1 MQLISHLGKEGKCSI
16 EISLKALLF
25 TENLLATVFTI
36 VLFCFRLTNSVL
48 IFFSDKL
55 KSLL

>member
-1 MQLISHLGKEGKCSI
+1 MQLISHLGKEGKCSK
-16 EISLKALLF
+16 EFSLKALLF
-25 TENLLATVFTI
+25 TKNLLATVFTI
-36 VLFCFRLTNSVL
+36 LFRFQLTNSVL

>member
-36 VLFCFRLTNSVL
+36 LFCFQLTYSVL
-48 IFFSDKL
+48 ILFSDKL